1 MDVGTLE
8 GKIVVVTGGGSG
20 MGAAFSRRL
29 AADGAHVVVND
40 VNEAAAGSVADE
52 VSGEAAIFDVADS
65 KSFDAAIDRIV
76 AHHGRI
82 DVLINNAGIAPP
94 RNELKTDINMANQTN

>member
-1 MDVGTLE
+1 MDPGSLE

-40 VNEAAAGSVADE
+40 QARPQFSTLPIQNRLMPRSIVWLLIMVA
-52 VSGEAAIFDVADS
+52 SMF
-65 KSFDAAIDRIV
+65 
-76 AHHGRI
+76 
-82 DVLINNAGIAPP
+82 
-94 RNELKTDINMANQTN
+94 

>member
-1 MDVGTLE
+1 MDTGSLE

-40 VNEAAAGSVADE
+40 VNEAAAGAVADE
-52 VSGEAAIFDVADS
+52 VSGEAAIFSGMRSLIASSDS
-65 KSFDAAIDRIV
+65 ASSSDFRGAS
-76 AHHGRI
+76 
-82 DVLINNAGIAPP
+82 
-94 RNELKTDINMANQTN
+94 

>member
-52 VSGEAAIFDVADS
+52 VSGEAAILMLLTRSHLMPRSTASWLTTVVSMCSSTMPALL
-65 KSFDAAIDRIV
+65 
-76 AHHGRI
+76 HH
-82 DVLINNAGIAPP
+82 V
-94 RNELKTDINMANQTN
+94 MS